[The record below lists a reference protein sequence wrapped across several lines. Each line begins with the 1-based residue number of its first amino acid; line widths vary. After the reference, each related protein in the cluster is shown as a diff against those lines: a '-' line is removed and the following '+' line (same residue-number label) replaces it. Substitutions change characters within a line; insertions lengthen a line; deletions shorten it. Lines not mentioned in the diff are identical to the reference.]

1 MKAVMAIRP
10 GELGLGELEMPEPG
24 DYEALVRMDACA
36 ICNSTDHKLMTNEFV
51 PGPFPVVL
59 GHEVI
64 GTVTE
69 VGPKVENFKPGDR
82 VFRQRLDNRHVPG
95 EGRSCWGGFAE
106 HGLVTDEW
114 AKQDVP
120 YGPSPLPHPQQKL
133 LLDVE
138 PALATGMVTLMETL
152 DCITTCGA
160 KPGVS
165 VAVVG
170 SGPVGQSLA
179 MFAKL
184 LGAGPVY
191 AFGRNPG
198 HADRIV
204 RVCKVDG
211 YVAGSALPA
220 EVEPIVERGGFDVV
234 VEAVGS
240 ADALDTCLRL
250 AGGKGRVCVYGIAP
264 GSSPHRP
271 EQMERPNVSRVG
283 AKEGRVQ
290 AQLAEWV
297 NAGRVNLNDWVSHR
311 LPLSDYQRGFDM
323 VAQKKAMKVVLLP
336 E

>member
-1 MKAVMAIRP
+1 MKAVMALRP

-59 GHEVI
+59 GHEVV

-69 VGPKVENFKPGDR
+69 VGPKVRNFKPGDR
-82 VFRQRLDNRHVPG
+82 VFRQRLDNHHVPG

-106 HGLVTDEW
+106 YGLVTDEW

-160 KPGVS
+160 KPGTS

-170 SGPVGQSLA
+170 SGPVGQALA

-184 LGAGPVY
+184 LGAAPVY
-191 AFGRNPG
+191 AFGRSPA
-198 HADRIV
+198 HADRFA
-204 RVCKVDG
+204 RVCKADG
-211 YVAGSALPA
+211 YVAGPALPA
-220 EVEPIVERGGFDVV
+220 EVERIVEGGGFDVV
-234 VEAVGS
+234 LEAVGS

-264 GSSPHRP
+264 ASSPWRP

-297 NAGRVNLNDWVSHR
+297 EAGRVDLNDWVSHR
-311 LPLSDYQRGFDM
+311 LPLSDYQQGFDM
-323 VAQKKAMKVVLLP
+323 VPQKKAMKVVLLP